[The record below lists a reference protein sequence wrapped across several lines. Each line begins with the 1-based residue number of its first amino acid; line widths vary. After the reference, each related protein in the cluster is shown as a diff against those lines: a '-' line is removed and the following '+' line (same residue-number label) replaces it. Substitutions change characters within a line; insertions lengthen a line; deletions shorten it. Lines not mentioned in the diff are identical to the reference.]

1 MKRSQRNI
9 RWIETQLRI
18 PDGPNMG
25 QPFALLPWQR
35 NIVVKIYDNPVPTRL
50 AIISKARKNGKT
62 ALSSALLLLHF
73 VGPESLPNSQL
84 YSAARTRD
92 QAGLVF
98 DYSRKM
104 IEQNELLART
114 IQMVKS
120 QKKMRCEARG
130 TEFKALSA
138 DAPGAFGL
146 NPVFT
151 IHDELGQV
159 VGPKDDLY
167 DAMESAMGAQAQP
180 LSVIISTQAATDDD
194 LLSILI
200 DDTLEGFDPSSV
212 CILHSADDIK
222 DPFTLEGL
230 EAANPALHEFMNVEE
245 TVRRMDRAKRLPSSR
260 VSFQNLNLNMRVSTN
275 AAFITREEWMACWGE
290 LPPMA
295 ECDELFAG
303 LDLSQTRDMTAFVV
317 VGHLEGTF
325 YVYPK
330 MWLPDVGLEER
341 AASQRV
347 PFIDWR
353 QSGALLTT
361 RGKTIQQRHV
371 IEEMFETYQ
380 LGTLRKVAYDRWYYK
395 NILNDLILVGFEEWQ
410 VDPDVGAPD
419 EMLFEMFG
427 QGYAMMSPALRT
439 AEELIIEGRVVH
451 GNNPVLNWNLSNA
464 AVMIDPA
471 GNRKLNKA
479 NDKRSIDGAIAM
491 IMALAVAHREVG
503 EAVDPN
509 FKFESLFEEV

>member
-9 RWIETQLRI
+9 NWVESRLLI

-25 QPFALLPWQR
+25 QPFILLPWQR
-35 NIVVKIYDNPVPTRL
+35 EIFASIYDNPVGTRMG
-50 AIISKARKNGKT
+50 IISMARKNGKT
-62 ALSSALLLLHF
+62 ALSSALLMLHF

-98 DYSRKM
+98 DYARKM
-104 IEQNELLART
+104 IEQSELLFRS
-114 IQMVKS
+114 IQMVRS
-120 QKKMRCEARG
+120 QKRMRCEARG

-138 DAPGAFGL
+138 DAPGSLGA
-146 NPVFT
+146 NPAFT

-159 VGPKDDLY
+159 VGPTDALY
-167 DAMESAMGAQAQP
+167 DAMDSATGAQEEP
-180 LSVIISTQAATDDD
+180 LSVVISTQAATDDD

-200 DDTLEGFDPSSV
+200 DDAESGLDPHTV
-212 CILHSADDIK
+212 VVLHSADGIK

-230 EAANPALHEFMNVEE
+230 EAANPALHQFMNIEE

-260 VSFQNLNLNMRVSTN
+260 VSYQNLNLNMRVSTN
-275 AAFITREEWMACWGE
+275 AAFITREEWMACSGE
-290 LPPMA
+290 MPPMRD
-295 ECDELFAG
+295 CDELFAG

-317 VGHLEGTF
+317 VGHLDGTF

-341 AASQRV
+341 AVSQRV

-353 QSGALLTT
+353 QSGHLLTT

-410 VDPDVGAPD
+410 VDPDVGDTD

-427 QGYAMMSPALRT
+427 QGYASMSPALRT

-464 AVMIDPA
+464 VVMIDPA

-479 NDKRSIDGAIAM
+479 NDKRSIDGAVAM
-491 IMALAVAHREVG
+491 VMALTVAHREVG
-503 EAVDPN
+503 EAIDPN